1 MLALISP
8 AKKLDFETET
18 TLSSHT
24 QPAFLPETEKLVGSA
39 KKLSRAKLAQ
49 TMKLSDKLAELN
61 YQRYQD
67 FTTPFTLGNAKQAA
81 LVFNGDTY
89 VGLEASTLSEDDLL
103 FAQDHLR
110 ILSGLYGL
118 LRPLDLIQ
126 PYRLEMGARFNPPK
140 GSDLYGFWNGQL
152 SEAINEIIEPQAD
165 RSIIN
170 LASNEYFKA
179 VKEKSLAGPVIT
191 PVFREIKDG
200 QTRTIGMFA
209 KQARGAMARYIITD
223 RVESPHQLKAFI
235 GRGYKYQADQSDDTR
250 WIFTRPQP

>member
-18 TLSSHT
+18 TLSNHT
-24 QPAFLPETEKLVGSA
+24 QPVFLSETEKLVGKA
-39 KKLSRAKLAQ
+39 KKLSRSKLAQ

-67 FTTPFTLGNAKQAA
+67 FATPFTLANAKQAA

-89 VGLEASTLSEDDLL
+89 VGLQASSLDEDDLL

-126 PYRLEMGARFNPPK
+126 PYRLEMGTRFSPPK
-140 GSDLYGFWNGQL
+140 GGDLYGFWDGQL
-152 SEAINEIIEPQAD
+152 SQAINEIIEPQAD
-165 RSIIN
+165 RSVIN

-200 QTRTIGMFA
+200 QARTIGMFA

-223 RVESPHQLKAFI
+223 RVESPHQLKAFK
-235 GRGYKYQADQSDDTR
+235 GRGYTYQADQSDETR